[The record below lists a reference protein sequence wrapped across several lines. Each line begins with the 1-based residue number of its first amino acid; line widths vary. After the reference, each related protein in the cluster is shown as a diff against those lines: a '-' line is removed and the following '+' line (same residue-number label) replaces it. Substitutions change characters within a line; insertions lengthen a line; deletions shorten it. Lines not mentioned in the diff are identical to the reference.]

1 MKSLKRYMAYTAAIS
16 FLAAGT
22 ILAQEFPTRLTL
34 KSAVDLAV
42 QNSSEVKLAHARV
55 NVAERTAGV
64 NRAVF
69 LPNLFTGSG
78 AAYTNGFPLGAPQ
91 VFNLS
96 YVQTVFNAPLRGE
109 YRASEDRA
117 QIQRIEADRVR
128 DAVILHA
135 ASAYL
140 ELAKV
145 RHSLR
150 LLRQERESATKIS
163 GVTRERAREGMELDV
178 EVTRAELTAARIEQ
192 RILQLEGREDALETD
207 LRRLT
212 GTPAGQRIDVEAEDL
227 PPQPEQATAELVSLA
242 VANSLDLKQAEFE
255 RRAREHVLKGERGGY
270 LPTVDVVGQYGIFT
284 RFNNYDDF
292 YRRFERHNVTIGIQA
307 RIPIFASRTNSAVN
321 LARSELAAAEIETRQ
336 KRSVLEADV
345 QSQARKSRELDAEK
359 EVARLELK
367 LAQENVRVLQAQFDE
382 GRTSLRDLEKA
393 RLEESDKWRA
403 YLDTDFA
410 RQQARLELLRTT
422 GQLAKLFQ

>member
-1 MKSLKRYMAYTAAIS
+1 MIRFLWRFVCAMAIFAVM
-16 FLAAGT
+16 AAG
-22 ILAQEFPTRLTL
+22 AYSQEPSEKLTL
-34 KSAVDLAV
+34 KRAVELAV
-42 QNSSEVKLAHARV
+42 QNSGEVKLARARLD
-55 NVAERTAGV
+55 VAERAAG
-64 NRAVF
+64 ASHSVF
-69 LPNLFTGSG
+69 LPNLYTGSG

-91 VFNLS
+91 VFHVS
-96 YVQTVFNAPLRGE
+96 YVQTVFDPVLRGQ
-109 YRASEDRA
+109 YRASEARA
-117 QIQRIEADRVR
+117 EIQRLEADRVR
-128 DAVILHA
+128 DAVILRA
-135 ASAYL
+135 ASSYL

-150 LLRQERESATKIS
+150 LLRQERESATKIA
-163 GVTRERAREGMELDV
+163 GVTRERAREGFELDV

-192 RILQLEGREDALETD
+192 RILQLEGREDALEND
-207 LRRLT
+207 LRSLT
-212 GTPAGQRIDVEAEDL
+212 GAPAGRRFEVEAEDL
-227 PPQPEQATAELVSLA
+227 PPQPEQPTAELVSLA

-270 LPTVDVVGQYGIFT
+270 LPTVDFVGQYGIFT

-321 LARSELAAAEIETRQ
+321 LARSELTAAEIEARQ
-336 KRSVLEADV
+336 RRGVLEADV
-345 QSQARKSRELDAEK
+345 QRQARQARTLDAER

-382 GRTSLRDLEKA
+382 GRANLRDLEKA
-393 RLEESDKWRA
+393 RLEENDRWRA
-403 YLDTDFA
+403 FLDAGFA

-422 GQLAKLFQ
+422 GQLAKVFQ

>member
-1 MKSLKRYMAYTAAIS
+1 MISSTRKLAFAAAVS
-16 FLAAGT
+16 FLVAGT
-22 ILAQEFPTRLTL
+22 IPAQGLPTKLTL

-42 QNSSEVKLAHARV
+42 QNSSEVKLARARV
-55 NVAERTAGV
+55 NVAERSAGV
-64 NRAVF
+64 HQSVF

-78 AAYTNGFPLGAPQ
+78 AAYTKGFPLGAPQ

-96 YVQTVFNAPLRGE
+96 YVQTVFNAPLRGQ
-109 YRASEDRA
+109 YRASEERA
-117 QIQRIEADRVR
+117 EIQRIEADRVR
-128 DAVILHA
+128 DAVILRA

-140 ELAKV
+140 ELGKV
-145 RHSLR
+145 RHSIG
-150 LLRQERESATKIS
+150 LLRQERESASKIA
-163 GVTRERAREGMELDV
+163 GVTRERAREGLELDV

-192 RILQLEGREDALETD
+192 RILQLEGREDALEND

-212 GTPAGQRIDVEAEDL
+212 GAPAGQRFEVEAEDL
-227 PPQPEQATAELVSLA
+227 PPQPEQPTAELVSLA

-270 LPTVDVVGQYGIFT
+270 LPTVDFVGQYGIFT

-307 RIPIFASRTNSAVN
+307 RIPIFASRTNSAVS
-321 LARSELAAAEIETRQ
+321 LARSELTAAEIEARQ
-336 KRSVLEADV
+336 RRSTLEADV
-345 QSQARKSRELDAEK
+345 QRQARKSRELDAER

-382 GRTSLRDLEKA
+382 GRANLRDLEKA
-393 RLEESDKWRA
+393 RLEESDRWRA
-403 YLDTDFA
+403 YLDAGFA

-422 GQLAKLFQ
+422 GQIAKVFQ

>member
-1 MKSLKRYMAYTAAIS
+1 MNSAKRTFVSAAVVLL
-16 FLAAGT
+16 FAGNAA
-22 ILAQEFPTRLTL
+22 AQESPTRLTL

-42 QNSSEVKLAHARV
+42 QNSSEVKLARARV

-64 NRAVF
+64 NHSVF

-128 DAVILHA
+128 DAVILRA

-145 RHSLR
+145 RHSVR

-163 GVTRERAREGMELDV
+163 GVTRERAREGLELDV

-212 GTPAGQRIDVEAEDL
+212 GAPAGHRLEVEAEDL
-227 PPQPEQATAELVSLA
+227 PPQLEQATAELVSLA

-255 RRAREHVLKGERGGY
+255 RRAREHVLQGERGGY
-270 LPTVDVVGQYGIFT
+270 LPTVDFVGQYGIFT
-284 RFNNYDDF
+284 KFNNYDQF
-292 YRRFERHNVTIGIQA
+292 YNSFQRHNVTIGIQA

-321 LARSELAAAEIETRQ
+321 LARSELTAAEIEARQ
-336 KRSVLEADV
+336 KRSQLEADV
-345 QSQARKSRELDAEK
+345 QRQARKSRELEADR

-403 YLDTDFA
+403 YLDAGFA
-410 RQQARLELLRTT
+410 RQQAQLELLRTT
-422 GQLAKLFQ
+422 GQIAKVFQ

>member
-1 MKSLKRYMAYTAAIS
+1 MNCAQRIFVSAAVALL
-16 FLAAGT
+16 FAGNAA
-22 ILAQEFPTRLTL
+22 AQETPTRLTL

-42 QNSSEVKLAHARV
+42 QNSSEVKLARARV

-64 NRAVF
+64 NHSVF

-96 YVQTVFNAPLRGE
+96 YVQTVFNAPLRGQ

-117 QIQRIEADRVR
+117 EIQRIEADRAR
-128 DAVILHA
+128 DAVILRA
-135 ASAYL
+135 ASSYL

-163 GVTRERAREGMELDV
+163 GVTRERAREGMELEV

-192 RILQLEGREDALETD
+192 RILQLEGREDSLETD

-212 GTPAGQRIDVEAEDL
+212 GTPADQRIEVEAEDL

-270 LPTVDVVGQYGIFT
+270 LPTLDIVGQYGVFT

-292 YRRFERHNVTIGIQA
+292 YSRFERHNVTIGIQA

-321 LARSELAAAEIETRQ
+321 LARSELNAAQIEARQ

-345 QSQARKSRELDAEK
+345 QRQARKSRELDAER

-422 GQLAKLFQ
+422 GQLAKVFQ

>member
-1 MKSLKRYMAYTAAIS
+1 MKSLKRLMACAAAIC
-16 FLAAGT
+16 FLVAGT
-22 ILAQEFPTRLTL
+22 IPAQELPTKLTL
-34 KSAVDLAV
+34 KGAVDLAV
-42 QNSSEVKLAHARV
+42 QNSSEVKLARARV

-64 NRAVF
+64 NHSVF

-96 YVQTVFNAPLRGE
+96 YVQTVFNAPLRGQ
-109 YRASEDRA
+109 YRAAEDRA
-117 QIQRIEADRVR
+117 EIQRIEADRVR
-128 DAVILHA
+128 DAIILRA
-135 ASAYL
+135 ASSYL

-145 RHSLR
+145 RHSVR

-163 GVTRERAREGMELDV
+163 SVTRERAREGMELDV

-192 RILQLEGREDALETD
+192 RILQLEGREDSLETD

-212 GTPAGQRIDVEAEDL
+212 GTPAGQRIEVEAEDL

-270 LPTVDVVGQYGIFT
+270 LPTLDIVGQYGVFT

-292 YRRFERHNVTIGIQA
+292 YRRFERHNVTFGIQA

-345 QSQARKSRELDAEK
+345 QRQARKSRELNAER

-422 GQLAKLFQ
+422 GQIAKVFQ

>member
-1 MKSLKRYMAYTAAIS
+1 MHCAKRIVVSSAAVVLL
-16 FLAAGT
+16 FAGYAS
-22 ILAQEFPTRLTL
+22 AQQTSTKLTL
-34 KSAVDLAV
+34 KGAVDLAV
-42 QNSSEVKLAHARV
+42 QNSSEVKLARARV

-64 NRAVF
+64 NRSVF

-96 YVQTVFNAPLRGE
+96 YVQTVFNAPLRGQ

-117 QIQRIEADRVR
+117 EIQRIEADRVR
-128 DAVILHA
+128 DGIILRA

-145 RHSLR
+145 RHSIR
-150 LLRQERESATKIS
+150 LLREERESSMKIA
-163 GVTRERAREGMELDV
+163 GVTRERAREGLELEV
-178 EVTRAELTAARIEQ
+178 EVTRAELTAARIAQ

-212 GTPAGQRIDVEAEDL
+212 GTPAGQRIEVEAEDL
-227 PPQPEQATAELVSLA
+227 PPLPEQPTAELVSLT

-270 LPTVDVVGQYGIFT
+270 LPTVDFVGQYGIFT
-284 RFNNYDDF
+284 KFNNYDQF
-292 YRRFERHNVTIGIQA
+292 YSRFERHNVTIGIQA

-321 LARSELAAAEIETRQ
+321 LARSELNAAQIEARQ
-336 KRSVLEADV
+336 KRSQLEADV
-345 QSQARKSRELDAEK
+345 QRQARKSRELEADK

-382 GRTSLRDLEKA
+382 GRTNLRELEKA
-393 RLEESDKWRA
+393 RLEENDKWRS
-403 YLDTDFA
+403 YLDAGFA
-410 RQQARLELLRTT
+410 RQQAQLELLRTT
-422 GQLAKLFQ
+422 GQIAKVFQ

>member
-1 MKSLKRYMAYTAAIS
+1 MNCAQRIFVSAAVALLFAGNTAA
-16 FLAAGT
+16 
-22 ILAQEFPTRLTL
+22 QETPTKLTL

-42 QNSSEVKLAHARV
+42 QNSSEVKLARARV

-64 NRAVF
+64 NHSVF

-96 YVQTVFNAPLRGE
+96 YVQTVFNAPLRGQ
-109 YRASEDRA
+109 YRAAEDRA
-117 QIQRIEADRVR
+117 EIQRVEAERAR
-128 DAVILHA
+128 DAVILRA
-135 ASAYL
+135 ASSYL

-192 RILQLEGREDALETD
+192 RILQLEGREDSLETD

-212 GTPAGQRIDVEAEDL
+212 GTPAGQRIEVEAEDL

-270 LPTVDVVGQYGIFT
+270 LPTLDIVGQYGVFT

-292 YRRFERHNVTIGIQA
+292 YSRFERHNVTIGIQA

-321 LARSELAAAEIETRQ
+321 LARSELNAAHIEARQ

-345 QSQARKSRELDAEK
+345 QRQARKSRELNAER

-393 RLEESDKWRA
+393 RLVESDKWRA

-422 GQLAKLFQ
+422 GQIAKVFQ

>member
-1 MKSLKRYMAYTAAIS
+1 MKSLQRHMACAAAIC

-22 ILAQEFPTRLTL
+22 IPAQEVPTKLTL

-42 QNSSEVKLAHARV
+42 QNSSEVKLARARV

-64 NRAVF
+64 NHSVF

-96 YVQTVFNAPLRGE
+96 YVQTVFNAPLRGQ
-109 YRASEDRA
+109 YRAAEDRA
-117 QIQRIEADRVR
+117 EIQRIEADRVR
-128 DAVILHA
+128 DAIILRA
-135 ASAYL
+135 ASSYL

-212 GTPAGQRIDVEAEDL
+212 GAPAGLRIEVEAEDL

-270 LPTVDVVGQYGIFT
+270 LPTLDIVGQYGVFT

-292 YRRFERHNVTIGIQA
+292 YNRFERHNVTIGIQA

-321 LARSELAAAEIETRQ
+321 LARSELNAAQIEARQ

-345 QSQARKSRELDAEK
+345 QRQARKSRELNAER

-382 GRTSLRDLEKA
+382 GRANLRDLEKA

-422 GQLAKLFQ
+422 GQIAKVFQ

>member
-1 MKSLKRYMAYTAAIS
+1 MKTLKRHKTCAAAIC
-16 FLAAGT
+16 FLVAGT
-22 ILAQEFPTRLTL
+22 ISAQELPAKLTL

-42 QNSSEVKLAHARV
+42 QNSSEVKLARARV

-128 DAVILHA
+128 DAVIVRA

-178 EVTRAELTAARIEQ
+178 EVTRAELIAARIEQ

-212 GTPAGQRIDVEAEDL
+212 GTPAGQRVEVEAEDL
-227 PPQPEQATAELVSLA
+227 PPQPEQTTAELVSLA

-270 LPTVDVVGQYGIFT
+270 FPTVDFVGQYGIFT
-284 RFNNYDDF
+284 KFNNYDQF
-292 YRRFERHNVTIGIQA
+292 YNRFQRHNVTIGIQA

-321 LARSELAAAEIETRQ
+321 LARSELNAAEIETRQ
-336 KRSVLEADV
+336 KRSELGADV
-345 QSQARKSRELDAEK
+345 QQQARKSRELDAER

-367 LAQENVRVLQAQFDE
+367 LSQENVRVLQAQFDE

-393 RLEESDKWRA
+393 RLEESDRWRA